1 MKNGH
6 GITLCNISPYFFSFK
21 TIKITR
27 LVLKLKF
34 STKLKIFVHDRIG
47 EHHPEEEPDLN
58 PDDVKSDLK
67 KQSKVKP

>member
-1 MKNGH
+1 M
-6 GITLCNISPYFFSFK
+6 LLPYVISALILFRLK
-21 TIKITR
+21 QKKLKCL

-34 STKLKIFVHDRIG
+34 SIKLKIFVHDRIG

-67 KQSKVKP
+67 NPSKVEL